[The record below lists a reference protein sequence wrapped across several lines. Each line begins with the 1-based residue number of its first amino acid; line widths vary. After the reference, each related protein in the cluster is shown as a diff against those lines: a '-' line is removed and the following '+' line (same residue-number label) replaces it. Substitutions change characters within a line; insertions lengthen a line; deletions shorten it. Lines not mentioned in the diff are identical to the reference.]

1 MQQFI
6 QNILE
11 NTLYKN
17 IGFGF
22 ADIITIVNPIKQF
35 RTTSI
40 FDSIEMTESVKSAV
54 PLAFSIPDEC
64 IVDAIP
70 KKTRLLAPLIPGD
83 ASTYVFDKTM
93 EKEYNEMYRESR
105 FAITMKKGGWD
116 CLRHYEIMMNGCI
129 PLFEKL
135 DQCPETTLTTYPKH
149 LNVAAFELYRNWD
162 DSNECIEKYNK
173 LCNQFLDHTRQYCT
187 SSAAAKRFLGS
198 IKNGDKVRNVLLITC
213 NCGVNYAR
221 EMLWIGLKRY
231 ITELGGSA
239 VEHDKMPYLYTDFDD
254 ALASNY
260 YGNNCFTFPK
270 RLQKDADYDTSEA
283 EILDKI
289 RDGFWDLIIYGK
301 VGPDEYCYFP
311 HFDTVKQ
318 HYTGD
323 KLAFIFPGD
332 EPFNMKNTDPE
343 AHHVNMFGRHIRY
356 KPYTDYLNYY
366 RQLGTCFVRELEDYY
381 HTLL

>member
-1 MQQFI
+1 
-6 QNILE
+6 
-11 NTLYKN
+11 
-17 IGFGF
+17 
-22 ADIITIVNPIKQF
+22 
-35 RTTSI
+35 
-40 FDSIEMTESVKSAV
+40 
-54 PLAFSIPDEC
+54 
-64 IVDAIP
+64 
-70 KKTRLLAPLIPGD
+70 
-83 ASTYVFDKTM
+83 
-93 EKEYNEMYRESR
+93 
-105 FAITMKKGGWD
+105 
-116 CLRHYEIMMNGCI
+116 MNGCI

-162 DSNECIEKYNK
+162 DSEECIEKYNK
-173 LCNQFLDHTRQYCT
+173 LCNQFLDYTRRYCT

-213 NCGVNYAR
+213 NCGLNYTR

-231 ITELGGSA
+231 IAELSGSA

-270 RLQKDADYDTSEA
+270 RLQKDADYDMSEA

-318 HYTGD
+318 HYNGD

-343 AHHVNMFGRHIRY
+343 AYHVNMFGQHLRY